1 MIRSI
6 ITNEKF
12 KSSLVW
18 LIYLILIKKTQL
30 INFLDDCRIIILIK
44 NIVKSSKDNLISKY

>member
-1 MIRSI
+1 MKCSI
-6 ITNEKF
+6 L
-12 KSSLVW
+12 SCLVN
-18 LIYLILIKKTQL
+18 LFDFNQKTQL